1 MAGSKIKCDNDK
13 CHLEFDSME
22 DKNFHAKKG
31 VGKGKKLKNS
41 VKLHTCQRCFFVSCT
56 KIDFEIHVKKANCVR
71 MNSPSSVVP
80 KKPAKIQNS
89 NENNIING
97 QADVD
102 EDLEPPQIGKN
113 KCL

>member
-56 KIDFEIHVKKANCVR
+56 KIDFEIHIKKANCLR
-71 MNSPSSVVP
+71 ANSPTSSSVVIP
-80 KKPAKIQNS
+80 KKPAKLQNS
-89 NENNIING
+89 EENNIII
-97 QADVD
+97 D
-102 EDLEPPQIGKN
+102 EEMEPPQIGKSRN
-113 KCL
+113 I